1 MVASGPK
8 PKPKKR
14 RTPAIEPVNAESVGA
29 WLRQN
34 PSFLAENPDLLFAL
48 TPPDHKRGDG
58 VVDFQRF
65 MVERQQRELDKLKE
79 ISQELLAV
87 SRANKI
93 VQQAV
98 NRAVVALLAAPTFER
113 AITTVTEDWAAILG
127 ADVVMIGMEAP
138 SGQTTPGAKFGITL
152 LAAGDVDSRLG
163 RLQDAKVVSEL
174 DPPDPV
180 VFGPAAGLAKSALWL
195 RLKVHETVPAGM
207 LAIGS
212 RSRGHYKPRENMEQ
226 YRFLAD
232 VLSATVRAWL
242 DLPEPSSVL
251 KY

>member
-34 PSFLAENPDLLFAL
+34 PSFLAEHPDLLFAL

-127 ADVVMIGMEAP
+127 ADVV
-138 SGQTTPGAKFGITL
+138 
-152 LAAGDVDSRLG
+152 
-163 RLQDAKVVSEL
+163 
-174 DPPDPV
+174 
-180 VFGPAAGLAKSALWL
+180 
-195 RLKVHETVPAGM
+195 
-207 LAIGS
+207 
-212 RSRGHYKPRENMEQ
+212 
-226 YRFLAD
+226 
-232 VLSATVRAWL
+232 LSL
-242 DLPEPSSVL
+242 IHI
-251 KY
+251 